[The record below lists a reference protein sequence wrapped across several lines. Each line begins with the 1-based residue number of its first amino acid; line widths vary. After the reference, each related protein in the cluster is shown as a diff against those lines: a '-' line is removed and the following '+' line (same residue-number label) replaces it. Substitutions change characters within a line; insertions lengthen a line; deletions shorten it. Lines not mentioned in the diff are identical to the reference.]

1 MDTTLLLSLA
11 AVAGM
16 LAHYV
21 KKWGRKEITGN
32 LFDYLIVDY
41 PGNTI
46 AALMTLAAALAA
58 IVATGQLTGMQQPAI
73 MALGFGAGWAID
85 SGVNKGAS

>member
-1 MDTTLLLSLA
+1 MDTTLMLSLA
-11 AVAGM
+11 AVIGM

-32 LFDYLIVDY
+32 LFDYLVVDY

-46 AALMTLAAALAA
+46 AALMTLAAAIVA
-58 IVATGQLTGMQQPAI
+58 IVATGQLTSMQPPAI
-73 MALGFGAGWAID
+73 MALGFGAGWTID
-85 SGVNKGAS
+85 SGVNKGA